1 MLSLQYLIDEITQT
15 LTIPKTEI
23 HRHPDVSHKN
33 RTEAATAAWQ

>member
-1 MLSLQYLIDEITQT
+1 MLLSQHLTDVTHRT
-15 LTIPKTEI
+15 LAISKSDV